1 MHSLLRRQIKRCFGG
16 PDAVPPQWQRFIAA
30 VDDAYHQSD
39 IDRGMLERSLE
50 LTSQELLQANSEMRA
65 IFERLINSSV
75 DGIMA
80 FDRDCRYTVWNPG
93 MERIFGI
100 GPLQALGKFAGDVFP
115 DLEATGEQQFY
126 LETLAGRSVVARDR
140 PYCVPGTD
148 LRVVYEGHYSPLLSE
163 SGEIMGGLAI
173 IRDISERK
181 RVEEQLEHQLRET
194 LLLNQVIAA
203 VTSAL
208 EPVAILQTIC
218 QQLASA
224 LDLPQAA
231 VALLDDARTHLTVV
245 AEYYEAGRPPA
256 LGAIIPVAGNLATQ
270 YVLESRA
277 PLVVGDAQTDPRQAV
292 IHDLER
298 RRGTVSLL
306 IVPLVIRDQVVGTLG
321 LDATERREF
330 SAQEIA
336 LAQSVAAAAGQALEN
351 ARLYTAAQQEL
362 AERKRAEA
370 ELQKAKEA
378 AEAANLAKS
387 IFLANMSH
395 ELRTPLTAIIGYS
408 ELLQLETRDLN
419 HSMLLANL
427 TKIQTAGKQLL
438 ALIEDILDLSKIESG
453 KMDLYLETFDIAGLI
468 DEVVATIR
476 PLAVKND
483 NSLRVCCAD
492 DLGTMHADQ
501 TKVRQV
507 LLNLLSNACKF
518 TQNGMITLRVS
529 SELKVLSAELQAPG
543 EATQNSALKT
553 QSWVV
558 FEVADTGI
566 GITAEQMGR
575 LFQPFAQGDASRTR
589 KYGGSGLGLA
599 ISYHFCQLMG
609 GDIAVTSA
617 VGQGATFT
625 LHLPA
630 SVSRLRGRH

>member
-1 MHSLLRRQIKRCFGG
+1 MHSLLRRQLKRYFGD
-16 PDAVPPQWQRFIAA
+16 PDALPPQWQRFIAA

-65 IFERLINSSV
+65 VYERLINSSV
-75 DGIMA
+75 DGILA

-100 GPLQALGKFAGDVFP
+100 EALQALGKFVGEVFP
-115 DLEATGEQQFY
+115 DSEATGERQFY
-126 LETLAGRSVVARDR
+126 LEALAGHSAVGRDR
-140 PYCVPGTD
+140 PYRVPGTD
-148 LRVVYEGHYSPLLSE
+148 LSGFYEGYYSPLLNE
-163 SGEIMGGLAI
+163 TGKIMGGLAI

-181 RVEEQLEHQLRET
+181 RVEEQLQRQLRET
-194 LLLNQVIAA
+194 LLLNRVIAA

-208 EPVAILQTIC
+208 EPIAILQTIC
-218 QQLASA
+218 EELARA
-224 LDLPQAA
+224 LGLPQAA
-231 VALLDDARTHLTVV
+231 VALLDDARTQLTVV

-270 YVLESRA
+270 YVLEHRA
-277 PLVVGDAQTDPRQAV
+277 PLVVGDAQSDPRQAV

-298 RRGTVSLL
+298 QRGTVSLL
-306 IVPLVIRDQVVGTLG
+306 IVPLVIRDQVVGTIG

-330 SAQEIA
+330 GAQEIA
-336 LAQSVAAAAGQALEN
+336 LAQSVAAAASQALEN

-362 AERKRAEA
+362 AERKRAEE

-387 IFLANMSH
+387 VFLANMSH

-408 ELLQLETRDLN
+408 ELLQYEVRNLD
-419 HSMLLANL
+419 HPMLLANL
-427 TKIQTAGKQLL
+427 AKIQTAGKQLL
-438 ALIEDILDLSKIESG
+438 ALIEDILDLSKVESG
-453 KMDLYLETFDIAGLI
+453 KMDLYLETFDIAGVV

-476 PLAVKND
+476 PLAVN
-483 NSLRVCCAD
+483 NANALRVCCAD
-492 DLGTMHADQ
+492 GLGTMHADQ

-518 TQNGMITLRVS
+518 THNGTITLRVS
-529 SELKVLSAELQAPG
+529 SELRVLSPELQASS
-543 EATQNSALKT
+543 EAAQNSALKT
-553 QSWVV
+553 QNWVV

-566 GITAEQMGR
+566 GISAELMGR
-575 LFQPFAQGDASRTR
+575 LFQAFTQGDASRTR

-630 SVSRLRGRH
+630 RVSRMRGRP